1 MPRAIELRVPAYLRH
16 PSVLIRVVW
25 RPARLHDFRCQACSE
40 PDLRR
45 PACSRPSQ
53 DRPRWS
59 GPLERLSSRRSS
71 RATLDPG
78 PHFTPF
84 PPASS
89 CVAVGLPL
97 TRQRGNRP
105 GFLPSEESR
114 HARPVA
120 FLGRGS
126 LATPP
131 RSAWSAVTY
140 PTQKVAY
147 MQPPPARRAPQAR
160 SAGSEVTCGAQ
171 GGSEGAQ
178 GSRLG
183 PFWVPNCAITWPSQV
198 VFVYRTPHL
207 RGLMC

>member
-1 MPRAIELRVPAYLRH
+1 MQQHRPRGRFRSRDRARIVLRRRLRLPAIGEVEVSIQDSDELAGGWLFAHLRVLLRAWRSGRIEFEPELLHSHADAHLRAALRELLPARNLRH

-105 GFLPSEESR
+105 GFLPSE
-114 HARPVA
+114 
-120 FLGRGS
+120 
-126 LATPP
+126 
-131 RSAWSAVTY
+131 
-140 PTQKVAY
+140 
-147 MQPPPARRAPQAR
+147 
-160 SAGSEVTCGAQ
+160 
-171 GGSEGAQ
+171 
-178 GSRLG
+178 
-183 PFWVPNCAITWPSQV
+183 
-198 VFVYRTPHL
+198 
-207 RGLMC
+207 